1 MTCVRGGVRGGKRGY
16 GSEKNTYFSHSG
28 RIQRDEYLENNVPY
42 SIAQIRKLT
51 EERSRSADNRGR
63 GEVNKVYPSKEAY
76 LYTLYGGN
84 LRSGRTR
91 SYDHDGKKRH
101 CSENDEWNRSVY
113 KRLYVSE
120 NERRYGGDDQ

>member
-1 MTCVRGGVRGGKRGY
+1 M
-16 GSEKNTYFSHSG
+16 
-28 RIQRDEYLENNVPY
+28 ENNVPY

-63 GEVNKVYPSKEAY
+63 GEVNKVYPSKRSLS
-76 LYTLYGGN
+76 LYAVRGN

>member
-1 MTCVRGGVRGGKRGY
+1 M
-16 GSEKNTYFSHSG
+16 
-28 RIQRDEYLENNVPY
+28 ENNVPY

-76 LYTLYGGN
+76 LYTLYGEIFGQVEQ
-84 LRSGRTR
+84 GRMITMEK
-91 SYDHDGKKRH
+91 SAIAL
-101 CSENDEWNRSVY
+101 ENDEWNRSVY